1 LQLTWILIVPAS
13 FVFHEGSSMAFQVLT
28 RRAFAVRLAALPVG
42 LAVGARGFGAE
53 RLAGVAPADD
63 DGLTHTSEAIHQEI
77 RFDASRRRVYDALTI
92 AKQFDAVTRLSD
104 GAQLLAAPGA
114 KPTAI
119 SDVLGGA
126 FVLFGG
132 YITGRHLELV
142 PGERLVQ
149 AWRAASWKPGE
160 YSVVT
165 FALTDD
171 GAKTKL
177 AFDHRGFPEGA
188 GSHLASGWHAH
199 YWDPLTQYLAG

>member
-1 LQLTWILIVPAS
+1 MTVP
-13 FVFHEGSSMAFQVLT
+13 VLT
-28 RRAFAVRLAALPVG
+28 RRAFAVRLAALPLG
-42 LAVGARGFGAE
+42 LTAGARALGAE
-53 RLAGVAPADD
+53 RLAGVAPTDD

-77 RFDASRRRVYDALTI
+77 RFDASRRRVYDALTVG
-92 AKQFDAVTRLSD
+92 KQFDAVTRLSD

-119 SDVLGGA
+119 SDLPGGA

-132 YITGRHLELV
+132 YITGRHLELL

-160 YSVVT
+160 HSIVSFVL
-165 FALTDD
+165 ADE
-171 GAKTKL
+171 GGKTKVV
-177 AFDHRGFPEGA
+177 FDHRGFPDGA

-199 YWDPLTQYLAG
+199 YWEPLAKYLAG